1 MLVDG
6 KQIAVA
12 MAFVRPVSISRSEAV
27 QSIQSDGKVIAK
39 DGILV
44 KLGKPPTGCINAE
57 APCQQSRKASYCK
70 GDRRRKTGGASSPSC
85 MTGISATL
93 PVSSWCRR
101 HFPAHVYKRLNRLC
115 HNKRAKVFIGAAA
128 GRIAFCV
135 TSQTLS
141 NRATHQTSATT

>member
-85 MTGISATL
+85 R
-93 PVSSWCRR
+93 PVFQRR
-101 HFPAHVYKRLNRLC
+101 FQFPVGAVAHFPAHVYKRLNRLC
-115 HNKRAKVFIGAAA
+115 HSERRRCLSA
-128 GRIAFCV
+128 RRQPESPFCV
-135 TSQTLS
+135 TLS